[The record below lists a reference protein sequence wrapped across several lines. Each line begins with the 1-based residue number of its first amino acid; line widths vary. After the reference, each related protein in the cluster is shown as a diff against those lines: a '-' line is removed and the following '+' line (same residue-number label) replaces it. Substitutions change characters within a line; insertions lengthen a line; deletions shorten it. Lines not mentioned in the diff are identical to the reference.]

1 MNGSKL
7 ITPVALVSAVLF
19 ALLSVFLI
27 GSIAPSARDPLFYVP
42 FSLAIILIPVGFLRR
57 LRISRILDA
66 RRRISDF
73 IRDLSEYTMY
83 GTPISEAVKLVSS
96 NDYGYLNNDV
106 RELVSSISI
115 GIPVEEALRNFGS
128 SLKDPQIERFGIILQ
143 KSGESG
149 SNTSDVMSLV
159 SRFSAQMQLL
169 SDDRAAE
176 MKNYNLILMVAF
188 AVFLL
193 VMAIIDV
200 RFFDAI
206 KVQSAS
212 GFLFQSAG
220 APLLKKIFD
229 SGIYIEAIGIGLMIG
244 LIRDRNIASG
254 FMETG
259 AMLLTSSLILFLA
272 GAL

>member
-1 MNGSKL
+1 MNVRKL
-7 ITPVALVSAVLF
+7 VTPVAILAAVLF
-19 ALLSVFLI
+19 SFLSVFLL
-27 GSIAPSARDPLFYVP
+27 GRVAPSARDPLFYVP
-42 FSLAIILIPVGFLRR
+42 FSLSIVLIPAGFLRR
-57 LRISRILDA
+57 SRIAGINDA

-73 IRDLSEYTMY
+73 LRDLSEYTMY
-83 GTPISEAVKLVSS
+83 GTPISEAVKLVST
-96 NDYGYLNNDV
+96 NDYGNLNSDV
-106 RELVSSISI
+106 RDLVSSISI

-128 SLKDPQIERFGIILQ
+128 SLNDPQIERFGIILQ

-159 SRFSAQMQLL
+159 SRFSTQMQLL

-176 MKNYNLILMVAF
+176 MKNYNLILMIAF

-193 VMAIIDV
+193 VMAIINV

-220 APLLKKIFD
+220 AALLKKIFD
-229 SGIYIEAIGIGLMIG
+229 SGIYIEAVGIGFMIG
-244 LIRDRNIASG
+244 LIRDRNIVSG

-259 AMLLTSSLILFLA
+259 AMLLISSLILFLA
-272 GAL
+272 GAI

>member
-1 MNGSKL
+1 MNARKL
-7 ITPVALVSAVLF
+7 IAPLTVLAAVLF
-19 ALLSVFLI
+19 SLLSVFLL
-27 GSIAPSARDPLFYVP
+27 GRVTPSAKDPLFYVP
-42 FSLAIILIPVGFLRR
+42 FSLSIILIPAGFLRR
-57 LRISRILDA
+57 VRVSGINDA

-73 IRDLSEYTMY
+73 LRDLSEYTMY

-128 SLKDPQIERFGIILQ
+128 SLNDPQIERFGIILQ

-159 SRFSAQMQLL
+159 SRFSTQMQLL
-169 SDDRAAE
+169 SDERSAE
-176 MKNYNLILMVAF
+176 MNNYNLILMVAF

-193 VMAIIDV
+193 VMVIIDV

-206 KVQSAS
+206 KVQSTS

-220 APLLKKIFD
+220 SEILKRIFD
-229 SGIYIEAIGIGLMIG
+229 SGIYIEGVGIGIMIG
-244 LIRDRNIASG
+244 LIRDRNIVSG

-259 AMLLTSSLILFLA
+259 AMLLISSLILFLA